1 MIHAS
6 IHAPSAPN
14 RMNLFSW
21 SRTPFTRIAAL
32 TFAAGAL
39 AMAPGCAS
47 RKDSARFEPA
57 SAIRISALSGSD
69 LRLTKLLVDGN
80 PVETADYPITLRFAD
95 GGKVSGRS
103 AVNRYFGS
111 FELNKEGE
119 IIWPKGGLGMTRMAG
134 PASAM
139 DLESQF
145 SKALTATTR
154 LMTSP
159 DSARFESSDGKQALE
174 FQR

>member
-1 MIHAS
+1 MKL
-6 IHAPSAPN
+6 PSWP
-14 RMNLFSW
+14 RI
-21 SRTPFTRIAAL
+21 PFARITAL
-32 TFAAGAL
+32 TLAASAL
-39 AMAPGCAS
+39 AITPGCAS

-69 LRLTKLLVDGN
+69 LRLNHLVVDGK

-95 GGKVSGRS
+95 GGKISGRS

-134 PASAM
+134 PAPAM

-174 FQR
+174 FKR

>member
-1 MIHAS
+1 MK
-6 IHAPSAPN
+6 
-14 RMNLFSW
+14 LLSW
-21 SRTPFTRIAAL
+21 SDTPFARIATL
-32 TFAAGAL
+32 TLAASAL

-57 SAIRISALSGSD
+57 SAIRLSALSGTD
-69 LRLTKLLVDGN
+69 LRLVQLVVDGK
-80 PVETADYPITLRFAD
+80 PVETADYTITLRFAD

-103 AVNRYFGS
+103 SVNRYFGA

-119 IIWPKGGLGMTRMAG
+119 IIWPKGALGMTRMAG
-134 PASAM
+134 PAPAM